1 MPAPRRYPRSSA
13 ATGQRAV
20 DRAVDRASAGS
31 PRRALRYALGGF
43 ALAAVLVAAAVAGLL
58 MGGPRV
64 EQAAPPA
71 AEPEAAGEPHAEA
84 DSADAPAAADDAAGD
99 AAGAD
104 PADAPAAADPEWLA
118 RVAADTGIPKRALSA
133 YASAALTLASEQP
146 ECRLG
151 WNMLAGIGSV
161 ESDHGRI
168 NGSRLLPSGQ
178 TTPRIIGV
186 PLDGTRFIAT
196 PDTDGGAIDGDAEWD
211 RAVGPMQ
218 FIPQTWEMF
227 GRDGNGDGRVEID
240 QIDDAALSA
249 AALLCDPGLDL
260 TIGEHWI
267 AALDGYNPSA
277 AYNNDVADAAERY
290 ARYG

>member
-1 MPAPRRYPRSSA
+1 MPAPRRYPRTPA
-13 ATGQRAV
+13 ATGPRAV
-20 DRAVDRASAGS
+20 DRADDRASAGS

-43 ALAAVLVAAAVAGLL
+43 ALAAVLIAAAVAVLL
-58 MGGPRV
+58 MGGPRA
-64 EQAAPPA
+64 EHGAPPA
-71 AEPEAAGEPHAEA
+71 AEPEAAGEPLAAA
-84 DSADAPAAADDAAGD
+84 DPADAPAADDAAGD

-104 PADAPAAADPEWLA
+104 PADAPPAADPEWLA

-146 ECRLG
+146 GCRLG

-196 PDTDGGAIDGDAEWD
+196 PDTDGGAIDGDPEWD

-290 ARYG
+290 AQYG

>member
-1 MPAPRRYPRSSA
+1 MPAPRRHPRTPA
-13 ATGQRAV
+13 ASGQRAV
-20 DRAVDRASAGS
+20 DRADARGSAGS

-43 ALAAVLVAAAVAGLL
+43 ALAAVLVAAAVAVLL
-58 MGGPRV
+58 MGGPRA
-64 EQAAPPA
+64 EHGAPPA
-71 AEPEAAGEPHAEA
+71 AEPEAAGEPL
-84 DSADAPAAADDAAGD
+84 AA
-99 AAGAD
+99 AD
-104 PADAPAAADPEWLA
+104 PADAPAADPEWLA

-146 ECRLG
+146 GCRLG

-186 PLDGTRFIAT
+186 PLDGTRFIET
-196 PDTDGGAIDGDAEWD
+196 PDTDGGAIDGDPEWD

-290 ARYG
+290 AQYG